1 MPDFRLIGEHIDY
14 ALFGV
19 FPSAICHDVLVA
31 CAPRDSSGEP
41 SVSWLFIIAIRGTI
55 HRSTFLPFIGRRWV
69 LNYRTMKRISEASMN
84 GIFVSTKSATLGELC
99 KSRILRAY
107 SSSSTSP
114 KLGLKTTH
122 A

>member
-41 SVSWLFIIAIRGTI
+41 SVSWLFTIAIRGTI
-55 HRSTFLPFIGRRWV
+55 HRNTFLPFIGRRWV
-69 LNYRTMKRISEASMN
+69 LNYRTMKRISETSMN
-84 GIFVSTKSATLGELC
+84 GILVSTKMCYVG
-99 KSRILRAY
+99 RAM
-107 SSSSTSP
+107 
-114 KLGLKTTH
+114 
-122 A
+122 